1 MPHSLGTRTGPH
13 PVVCEQDMHGIQVR
27 SIELSAQGSK
37 AVVYSARLIGHPDF
51 SLEAT
56 TIRVEPGSSA
66 SFAVQCKASTTNPQ
80 VCLLLVWGGG

>member
-1 MPHSLGTRTGPH
+1 MI
-13 PVVCEQDMHGIQVR
+13 GIQVR

-66 SFAVQCKASTTNPQ
+66 SFAVQCKASTTNVQ
-80 VCLLLVWGGG
+80 VCLLLVRGGD